1 MVDIELLKDKIKK
14 SGLTVKDIAKMS
26 GMLRETLY
34 NRFKNHND
42 FKASEIMRLT
52 KILKLTKKERDDIFL
67 QMTLN
72 IIQQKNQSRPHR
84 KKGKWN
90 GSRQQSTCLLG

>member
-1 MVDIELLKDKIKK
+1 MVDVKLLKDKIKK

-34 NRFKNHND
+34 NRFKNHDD

-52 KILKLTKKERDDIFL
+52 KILRLTKKERDDIFFADDVEYNS
-67 QMTLN
+67 T
-72 IIQQKNQSRPHR
+72 
-84 KKGKWN
+84 KKPK
-90 GSRQQSTCLLG
+90 QTA